1 LEPAGFEIPLRNLR
15 AEAALFREANLPLL
29 VEDRKLGTRDDKIV
43 GAQTIQWNGQELTLP
58 QVRAVLQDPDRAVR
72 ERAWRLAADRWLADR
87 AAINELWAKMVPLR
101 RQIALNA
108 GCANY
113 REYRWRDMLR
123 FDYTPAD
130 CETFHAAI
138 EEAVAPAAQRIYA
151 RAKQRLGVDS
161 LRLDCEFD
169 RDPIHLPA
177 RSHSRTSLN

>member
-1 LEPAGFEIPLRNLR
+1 
-15 AEAALFREANLPLL
+15 
-29 VEDRKLGTRDDKIV
+29 
-43 GAQTIQWNGQELTLP
+43 
-58 QVRAVLQDPDRAVR
+58 
-72 ERAWRLAADRWLADR
+72 
-87 AAINELWAKMVPLR
+87 MVSLR

-151 RAKQRLGVDS
+151 RAKQRLVWTACGHGTAS
-161 LRLDCEFD
+161 LIAIRFTCP
-169 RDPIHLPA
+169 RC
-177 RSHSRTSLN
+177 SHSRTSLN